1 MKVNHVLVTL
11 PLTEEQRAKLESTA
25 PDAKFV
31 HYPAID
37 IRTTVNPGLTEE
49 EVQKA
54 DVIIGDVPPGMI
66 KQSPKLKFLQ
76 LDSAGVNSYINGVL
90 PEDAYLCNATGSY
103 GLAISETMLGMT
115 LMLKKRLHQYYKQQ
129 EKHIWECLGPVTAI
143 DGAVVL
149 CVGLGDIGGEYARK
163 CKMLGA
169 YTIGVR
175 RARAE
180 KPEWLDELHLIDDLD
195 DLIPR
200 ADIIALVMPD
210 TPKTRNMFDR
220 ERLSKIKS
228 DAIIINAGRG
238 TAIDQD
244 ALCEMLTKGKIA
256 GAGLDVTNPEP
267 LPKDNPLWDAPN
279 TIITPHVTGGYTLQ
293 RTLDK
298 IVELS
303 IENLRRFIADEKLIN
318 LVDFKEGYASK
329 A

>member
-11 PLTEEQRAKLESTA
+11 PLTDEQRTKLESTA
-25 PDAKFV
+25 PNAQFV
-31 HYPAID
+31 HFPAID
-37 IRTTVNPGLTEE
+37 IRATFNPELTEE

-54 DVIIGDVPPGMI
+54 DVIIGDVPAGMI

-76 LDSAGVNSYINGVL
+76 LDSAGVNSYIGGAL
-90 PEDAYLCNATGSY
+90 HKETTLCNATGSY
-103 GLAISETMLGMT
+103 GLAISETMLGMA

-129 EKHIWECLGPVTAI
+129 EKHVWECLGPVSAI

-149 CVGLGDIGGEYARK
+149 CVGLGDIGGEFAKR
-163 CKMLGA
+163 CKLLGA

-180 KPEWLDELHLIDDLD
+180 KPEWLDELHMIEDLD
-195 DLIPR
+195 TLIPR

-210 TPKTRNMFDR
+210 TPKTRNMFNR
-220 ERLSKIKS
+220 ERLSKIRS
-228 DAIIINAGRG
+228 DAIILNAGRG
-238 TAIDQD
+238 TVLDQD
-244 ALCEMLTKGKIA
+244 ALCEMLTEGKIA

-267 LPKDNPLWDAPN
+267 LPKGHPLWDAPN

>member
-11 PLTEEQRAKLESTA
+11 PLTDEQRTKLESTA
-25 PDAKFV
+25 PNAQFV
-31 HYPAID
+31 HFPAID
-37 IRTTVNPGLTEE
+37 IRATFNPELTEE

-54 DVIIGDVPPGMI
+54 DVIIGDVPAGMI

-76 LDSAGVNSYINGVL
+76 LDSAGVNNYIGGVM
-90 PEDAYLCNATGSY
+90 PKDAYLCNATGSY
-103 GLAISETMLGMT
+103 GLAISETMLGMA

-129 EKHIWECLGPVTAI
+129 EKHVWECLGPVSAI

-149 CVGLGDIGGEYARK
+149 CVGLGDIGGEFAKR
-163 CKMLGA
+163 CKLLGA

-180 KPEWLDELHLIDDLD
+180 KPEWLDELHMIEDLD
-195 DLIPR
+195 TLIPR

-210 TPKTRNMFDR
+210 TPKTRNMFNR

-228 DAIIINAGRG
+228 DAIIINTGRG
-238 TAIDQD
+238 TVLDQD
-244 ALCEMLTKGKIA
+244 ALCEMLTEGKLA

-267 LPKDNPLWDAPN
+267 LPKGHPLWDAPN

>member
-11 PLTEEQRAKLESTA
+11 PMTEEQRAKLKSTA
-25 PDAKFV
+25 PNAHFV

-37 IRTTVNPGLTEE
+37 IGTKVNPGLTEE

-66 KQSPKLKFLQ
+66 KQSPVLKFFQ
-76 LDSAGVNSYINGVL
+76 SNSAGVNRYLDGVL
-90 PEDAYLCNATGSY
+90 SNDIYLCNATGSY
-103 GLAISETMLGMT
+103 GLAISETMLGMA
-115 LMLKKRLHQYYKQQ
+115 LMLKKRLHQYYRQQ
-129 EKHIWECLGPVTAI
+129 EKHLWELLGPVSAI

-149 CVGLGDIGGEYARK
+149 CVGLGDIGGEFAKR
-163 CKMLGA
+163 CKLMGA

-175 RARAE
+175 RARAA
-180 KPEWLDELHLIDDLD
+180 KPEWLDELHMTEDLD
-195 DLIPR
+195 ELIPR

-220 ERLSKIKS
+220 ERLSKIRS
-228 DAIIINAGRG
+228 DAIIINVGRG
-238 TAIDQD
+238 TALDQD
-244 ALCEMLTKGKIA
+244 ALCDMLIKGEIA
-256 GAGLDVTNPEP
+256 GAALDVTDPEP
-267 LPKDNPLWDAPN
+267 LPKDHPLWDAPN

-318 LVDFKEGYASK
+318 LVDFIEGYAVR
-329 A
+329 

>member
-25 PDAKFV
+25 PNAHFV
-31 HYPAID
+31 HYPTID
-37 IRTTVNPGLTEE
+37 IGTKVNPGLTEA

-54 DVIIGDVPPGMI
+54 DVIIGDVPSGMI
-66 KQSPKLKFLQ
+66 KQSPKLKFFQ
-76 LDSAGVNSYINGVL
+76 SNSAGVNRYLDGVL
-90 PEDAYLCNATGSY
+90 PNDIYLCNATGSY

-115 LMLKKRLHQYYKQQ
+115 LMLKKRLHQYYRQQ
-129 EKHIWECLGPVTAI
+129 EKHLWELLGPVSAI

-149 CVGLGDIGGEYARK
+149 CVGLGDIGGEFAKR
-163 CKMLGA
+163 CKLMGA

-175 RARAE
+175 RVRAE
-180 KPEWLDELHLIDDLD
+180 KPEWLDELHMTEALD

-210 TPKTRNMFDR
+210 TPKTRNMFDL
-220 ERLSKIKS
+220 ERLSKIRS
-228 DAIIINAGRG
+228 DAIIINVGRG
-238 TAIDQD
+238 TALDQD
-244 ALCEMLTKGKIA
+244 ALCDMLIKGEIA
-256 GAGLDVTNPEP
+256 GAALDVTDPEP
-267 LPKDNPLWDAPN
+267 LPKDHPLWDAPN

-318 LVDFKEGYASK
+318 LVDFIEGYAVR
-329 A
+329 